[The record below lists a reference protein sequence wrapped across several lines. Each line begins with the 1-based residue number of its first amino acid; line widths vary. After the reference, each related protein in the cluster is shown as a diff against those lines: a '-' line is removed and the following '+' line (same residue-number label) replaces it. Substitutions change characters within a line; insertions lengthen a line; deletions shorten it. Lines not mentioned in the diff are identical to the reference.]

1 MASKRANG
9 EGSIVKNMRNG
20 VQIGWRAS
28 ISVGRDHSTGKLIRK
43 QFTGKTQQDVKN
55 KLNDFKKQ
63 MLMGV
68 LNEEKMTVSDWF
80 YSWLFDY
87 KKQDLKPRTFER
99 YYGIYTKYINNTDLG
114 EIKLNDLRTTHIQRH
129 YKKLMDN
136 GATPSTI
143 EHINTNLKTCLGEA
157 EKQGY
162 ILKNWCKLATL
173 PKNDNKEEVKV
184 LTKEE
189 QQSFLQAIKGAELEL
204 LFVVALGTGLRR
216 GELLGLKWSD
226 IDFKNNELKV
236 KRSLQRV
243 PIYNGDKLER
253 YEIQELLPKT
263 NNSTRTVPIPQ
274 NIIKQ
279 LKNYK
284 KEQNQ
289 NILLVG
295 DLYVNNNYV
304 FCDKLG
310 NPINKNKP
318 GRHLDTI
325 LASLNID
332 KMKFHALRHTYA
344 TRLFELDVP
353 PKTVQHLMGH
363 ADIETTLNIYTKVMP
378 EQKLKAV
385 DKINNIFG

>member
-1 MASKRANG
+1 
-9 EGSIVKNMRNG
+9 
-20 VQIGWRAS
+20 
-28 ISVGRDHSTGKLIRK
+28 
-43 QFTGKTQQDVKN
+43 
-55 KLNDFKKQ
+55 
-63 MLMGV
+63 MGV